1 MVKKGY
7 KQTKIGVIPEDW
19 DCREIDSEIKEIS
32 MGPFG
37 SDIPVSSF
45 TSEGVPVLN
54 GHSVSKVKLIDT
66 FKNYVSEEKAKSL
79 KKAVAQQGDIIV
91 THRGT
96 IGQISYIPIGS
107 RYKKY
112 VISQS
117 QFRVRLNEDS
127 VNPHFVASYFLS
139 PKGQSFLLEKKG
151 HTGVPALAQPTTNFR
166 KLCIPLPSLP
176 EQDRIVN
183 AFEDIEDLIS
193 SLEKQISK
201 KKAIKQGAMQELLT
215 GKRRLPG
222 FSGEWRYFNL
232 MKNSKVKARIGWQG
246 LKKSEYLDSGYALLV
261 TGTDFDD
268 GRVLWDRC
276 HYVTRSRYEQDR
288 NIQLQNNDIL
298 ITKDGSLGKAALVQG
313 LTKPATLNSGIF
325 VIRPLQDA
333 YDPVFVYQILSSFVF
348 KNFLDRLSAGS
359 TIIHLY
365 QKDVGKFEF
374 LLPPTIAEQKAI
386 AEALSEMDSDI
397 AALENKLTKYR
408 QVKQGMMQQLLTGK
422 IRLKN
427 DVEDLRQA
435 EQANAVKTLP
445 ARTAHN
451 RQFDDAVSIAAIV
464 DAFYSDKYPLGRVK
478 VQKLLYLLHRHQAV
492 SVSDFKKKAAGPY
505 ADTVR
510 YKGGEPIAKK
520 NKYIVSEN
528 GKQGTRYSRGEN
540 MAQALNYVE
549 RWGMQSDLQWL
560 KDNFLHT
567 GRNDLELFAT
577 VDMAICDLNEAGVP
591 ISVASIKDLIASSKE
606 WKAKLSKTYF
616 SDRDIARA
624 IKKCTELF
632 N

>member
-1 MVKKGY
+1 MVKPGY
-7 KQTKIGVIPEDW
+7 KQTEVGVIPEKWKDKKLGDVGKVCMCKRIFANQTSNTGEVPFFKIGTFGKEADAYISKGIYEDYKQRFSYPQKGDVLISAAGTLGRTIVFEGKDAYFQDSNIVW
-19 DCREIDSEIKEIS
+19 LATDKELLCNEYLYHYYKVIKWGASEGSTIARLYNGIICNTHIALPDVEEQKQIATVLSEIDE
-32 MGPFG
+32 
-37 SDIPVSSF
+37 
-45 TSEGVPVLN
+45 
-54 GHSVSKVKLIDT
+54 
-66 FKNYVSEEKAKSL
+66 
-79 KKAVAQQGDIIV
+79 
-91 THRGT
+91 
-96 IGQISYIPIGS
+96 
-107 RYKKY
+107 
-112 VISQS
+112 
-117 QFRVRLNEDS
+117 
-127 VNPHFVASYFLS
+127 
-139 PKGQSFLLEKKG
+139 
-151 HTGVPALAQPTTNFR
+151 
-166 KLCIPLPSLP
+166 
-176 EQDRIVN
+176 
-183 AFEDIEDLIS
+183 LIS
-193 SLEKQISK
+193 LTEKQISK

-268 GRVLWDRC
+268 GRVLWDGC

-427 DVEDLRQA
+427 DVVDSVHT
-435 EQANAVKTLP
+435 EQKVSAKKSPVSS
-445 ARTAHN
+445 AHN
-451 RQFDDAVSIAAIV
+451 HQFDDAVAIAAIV

-478 VQKLLYLLHRHQAV
+478 VQKLLYLLHRHQGV

-520 NKYIVSEN
+520 NKYIVSES
-528 GKQGTRYSRGEN
+528 GKQGTRYSKGTN
-540 MAQALNYVE
+540 MGQALDYVE
-549 RWGMQSDLQWL
+549 RWGMQADLHWL
-560 KDNFLHT
+560 KDNFLHAS
-567 GRNDLELFAT
+567 RNDLELFAT

>member
-1 MVKKGY
+1 MVKPGY
-7 KQTKIGVIPEDW
+7 KQTEIGVIPEDW
-19 DCREIDSEIKEIS
+19 ETSSLSAAFQKLEAGVSVNSDNSLSSEYHILKTSAVHDGVVDTAETKPVIPQDYLRLKCPLVKGSIIIS
-32 MGPFG
+32 RMNTPALVGECGFTKDAKAGTYLPDRLWQIQNFNK
-37 SDIPVSSF
+37 SSF
-45 TSEGVPVLN
+45 DFVWLNYLLNTKQYRDAVRATATGTSN
-54 GHSVSKVKLIDT
+54 SMKNISKERMLGIEIPRPPINEQENIAAALSEVDELI
-66 FKNYVSEEKAKSL
+66 NLV
-79 KKAVAQQGDIIV
+79 
-91 THRGT
+91 
-96 IGQISYIPIGS
+96 
-107 RYKKY
+107 
-112 VISQS
+112 
-117 QFRVRLNEDS
+117 
-127 VNPHFVASYFLS
+127 
-139 PKGQSFLLEKKG
+139 
-151 HTGVPALAQPTTNFR
+151 
-166 KLCIPLPSLP
+166 
-176 EQDRIVN
+176 
-183 AFEDIEDLIS
+183 
-193 SLEKQISK
+193 EKQIDK

-222 FSGEWRYFNL
+222 FFGEWRYFNL

-325 VIRPLQDA
+325 VIRPLQGA

-374 LLPPTIAEQKAI
+374 LLPPTIAEQKTI

-464 DAFYSDKYPLGRVK
+464 DTFYSDKYPLGRVK

-549 RWGMQSDLQWL
+549 QWGMQSDLQWL
-560 KDNFLHT
+560 KENFLHT

>member
-1 MVKKGY
+1 MVKPGY
-7 KQTKIGVIPEDW
+7 KQTEIGVIPEDW
-19 DCREIDSEIKEIS
+19 ETSSLSAAFQKLEAGVSVNSDNSLSSEYHILKTSAVHDGVVDTAETKPVIPQDYLRLKCPLVKGSIIIS
-32 MGPFG
+32 RMNTPALVGECGFTKDAKAGTYLPDRLWQIQNFNK
-37 SDIPVSSF
+37 SSF
-45 TSEGVPVLN
+45 DFVWLNYLLNTKQYRDAVRATATGTSN
-54 GHSVSKVKLIDT
+54 SMKNISKERML
-66 FKNYVSEEKAKSL
+66 
-79 KKAVAQQGDIIV
+79 
-91 THRGT
+91 
-96 IGQISYIPIGS
+96 
-107 RYKKY
+107 
-112 VISQS
+112 
-117 QFRVRLNEDS
+117 
-127 VNPHFVASYFLS
+127 
-139 PKGQSFLLEKKG
+139 
-151 HTGVPALAQPTTNFR
+151 
-166 KLCIPLPSLP
+166 
-176 EQDRIVN
+176 
-183 AFEDIEDLIS
+183 DIEIPRPPINEQENIAAALSEVDELIN
-193 SLEKQISK
+193 LVEKQVDK

-215 GKRRLPG
+215 GKKRLPG
-222 FSGEWRYFNL
+222 FSGDWIKSNIGSCIIEKPSYGINAPAVDFNGFLPRYIRITDI
-232 MKNSKVKARIGWQG
+232 SK
-246 LKKSEYLDSGYALLV
+246 
-261 TGTDFDD
+261 D
-268 GRVLWDRC
+268 GRYCKDAQASVSAENVEPFLLK
-276 HYVTRSRYEQDR
+276 T
-288 NIQLQNNDIL
+288 NDIVLARTGASVGKSYIYDEHDGRLVYAGFL
-298 ITKDGSLGKAALVQG
+298 IKMSIDPQKAD
-313 LTKPATLNSGIF
+313 S
-325 VIRPLQDA
+325 R
-333 YDPVFVYQILSSFVF
+333 FVF
-348 KNFLDRLSAGS
+348 GVLHTYDYWKWVAQTSMRSGQPGINGEEYAS
-359 TIIHLY
+359 Y
-365 QKDVGKFEF
+365 EF
-374 LLPPTIAEQKAI
+374 RMPSDLKEQKAI
-386 AEALSEMDSDI
+386 ADILSNMDNEI
-397 AALENKLTKYR
+397 VTLGKKLIKYR

-540 MAQALNYVE
+540 MAQALSYVE
-549 RWGMQSDLQWL
+549 RWGMKSDLQWL
-560 KDNFLHT
+560 KENFLHT

-591 ISVASIKDLIASSKE
+591 ISVASIKNLIASSKE

>member
-1 MVKKGY
+1 MVKPGY
-7 KQTKIGVIPEDW
+7 KQTEIGVIPEDW
-19 DCREIDSEIKEIS
+19 AIKYLSDFGKVQGGGTPSTTMADYWGGDIAWCTPSDITSTPTKYTNATERAITDLGLKNSAATVMPAGSILLCTRATIGELKINSIPMATNQGFKNIAINKGGNVDFLYYLLQTKKDRMLELAIGSTFLEISKTALCKIPLQTPMHSDEQSKIADALSDIDSLVE
-32 MGPFG
+32 
-37 SDIPVSSF
+37 
-45 TSEGVPVLN
+45 VLEN
-54 GHSVSKVKLIDT
+54 H
-66 FKNYVSEEKAKSL
+66 
-79 KKAVAQQGDIIV
+79 
-91 THRGT
+91 
-96 IGQISYIPIGS
+96 
-107 RYKKY
+107 
-112 VISQS
+112 
-117 QFRVRLNEDS
+117 
-127 VNPHFVASYFLS
+127 
-139 PKGQSFLLEKKG
+139 
-151 HTGVPALAQPTTNFR
+151 
-166 KLCIPLPSLP
+166 
-176 EQDRIVN
+176 
-183 AFEDIEDLIS
+183 
-193 SLEKQISK
+193 ISK

-386 AEALSEMDSDI
+386 AEALSEMDADI

-422 IRLKN
+422 IRL
-427 DVEDLRQA
+427 V
-435 EQANAVKTLP
+435 
-445 ARTAHN
+445 
-451 RQFDDAVSIAAIV
+451 
-464 DAFYSDKYPLGRVK
+464 
-478 VQKLLYLLHRHQAV
+478 
-492 SVSDFKKKAAGPY
+492 
-505 ADTVR
+505 
-510 YKGGEPIAKK
+510 
-520 NKYIVSEN
+520 
-528 GKQGTRYSRGEN
+528 
-540 MAQALNYVE
+540 
-549 RWGMQSDLQWL
+549 
-560 KDNFLHT
+560 
-567 GRNDLELFAT
+567 
-577 VDMAICDLNEAGVP
+577 
-591 ISVASIKDLIASSKE
+591 
-606 WKAKLSKTYF
+606 
-616 SDRDIARA
+616 
-624 IKKCTELF
+624 
-632 N
+632 